1 MKFNLEDLKKFGLD
15 KNKENVIHGCLEIF
29 NDDKFYYTSIDKYFQ
44 GELNESQKLAKEF
57 KIKFANEMFS
67 G

>member
-1 MKFNLEDLKKFGLD
+1 MKFNLEDLKKLGLD
-15 KNKENVIHGCLEIF
+15 KNKEDVIRGCLEIF
-29 NDDKFYYTSIDKYFQ
+29 NDDKFYYNSVDKYFQ

-67 G
+67 D